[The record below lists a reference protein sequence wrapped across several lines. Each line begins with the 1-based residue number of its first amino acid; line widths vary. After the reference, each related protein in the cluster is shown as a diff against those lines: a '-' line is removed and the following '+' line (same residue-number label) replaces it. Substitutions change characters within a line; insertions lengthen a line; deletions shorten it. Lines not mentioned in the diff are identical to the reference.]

1 MRWLPS
7 KQTVRSKAAAWRS
20 ALAFLD
26 SMERVGGSWKIVVI
40 LEARQEVFDLTCAFF
55 GLLLVVGPG
64 CFVLESVNFCV
75 KLCSCYG
82 G

>member
-1 MRWLPS
+1 
-7 KQTVRSKAAAWRS
+7 
-20 ALAFLD
+20 
-26 SMERVGGSWKIVVI
+26 MERVGGSWKIVVI
-40 LEARQEVFDLTCAFF
+40 LEARQEVFDLTCVFF